1 MCASKNNPSSGLERV
16 RFSKVAMSM
25 LGGYGG
31 YGALGGSMGF
41 GTMPMAAPQMMTSQR
56 MVDVPVPH
64 VQTRHIP
71 RVETQIV
78 DRHVPRVEIQ
88 TVERVV
94 EVPQVQI
101 KDVVVEVPQI
111 QEVIRH
117 VPKVEIQEVIR
128 EVTRIEIQTVD
139 REVEVLFFSTTSGI
153 ISNLSSACLHRVS
166 ISLTVVDVP

>member
-1 MCASKNNPSSGLERV
+1 MIQPWDVAIEIRLKLNNVSHLLERAKV
-16 RFSKVAMSM
+16 RFSRVAMSM

-64 VQTRHIP
+64 VQTRHVP

-78 DRHVPRVEIQ
+78 DRHVPRVEVQ

-94 EVPQVQI
+94 EVPQVRVALRCSQLAAFALSA
-101 KDVVVEVPQI
+101 
-111 QEVIRH
+111 
-117 VPKVEIQEVIR
+117 
-128 EVTRIEIQTVD
+128 TC
-139 REVEVLFFSTTSGI
+139 FFG
-153 ISNLSSACLHRVS
+153 LR
-166 ISLTVVDVP
+166 

>member
-1 MCASKNNPSSGLERV
+1 MFASKNNPSSGLERV

-64 VQTRHIP
+64 VQTRHVP

-78 DRHVPRVEIQ
+78 DRHVPRVEVQ

-94 EVPQVQI
+94 EVPQVRVALRCSQ
-101 KDVVVEVPQI
+101 
-111 QEVIRH
+111 
-117 VPKVEIQEVIR
+117 
-128 EVTRIEIQTVD
+128 
-139 REVEVLFFSTTSGI
+139 LAAFA
-153 ISNLSSACLHRVS
+153 SSATCFFGLR
-166 ISLTVVDVP
+166 

>member
-1 MCASKNNPSSGLERV
+1 MAIEIRLKFNIVSHLLERAKV
-16 RFSKVAMSM
+16 RFSRVAMSM

-64 VQTRHIP
+64 VQTRAIP

-78 DRHVPRVEIQ
+78 DRHVPRVEVQ

-94 EVPQVQI
+94 EVPQVRVARRCSQL
-101 KDVVVEVPQI
+101 VAFALSA
-111 QEVIRH
+111 
-117 VPKVEIQEVIR
+117 
-128 EVTRIEIQTVD
+128 TC
-139 REVEVLFFSTTSGI
+139 FSA
-153 ISNLSSACLHRVS
+153 LR
-166 ISLTVVDVP
+166 

>member
-1 MCASKNNPSSGLERV
+1 
-16 RFSKVAMSM
+16 MSM

-64 VQTRHIP
+64 VQTRAIP

-78 DRHVPRVEIQ
+78 DRHVPRVEVQ

-94 EVPQVQI
+94 EVPQVRVARRCSQ
-101 KDVVVEVPQI
+101 
-111 QEVIRH
+111 
-117 VPKVEIQEVIR
+117 
-128 EVTRIEIQTVD
+128 
-139 REVEVLFFSTTSGI
+139 LAAFA
-153 ISNLSSACLHRVS
+153 SSATCFFGLR
-166 ISLTVVDVP
+166 